1 MTWPTAWWQWAI
13 LGLELGGLILL
24 ADWLRRDLKYSRRMA
39 AWRVRRRDRSY
50 PPQFDRADYVAAL
63 IHARDN
69 GDLLATRDM
78 ATAEILR
85 FPKAR

>member
-1 MTWPTAWWQWAI
+1 MILHGWWQWSL
-13 LGLELGGLILL
+13 LGLELAGCVLLLDWARREMKYGG
-24 ADWLRRDLKYSRRMA
+24 RMA

-50 PPQFDRADYVAAL
+50 PPPFDRADYIAAL